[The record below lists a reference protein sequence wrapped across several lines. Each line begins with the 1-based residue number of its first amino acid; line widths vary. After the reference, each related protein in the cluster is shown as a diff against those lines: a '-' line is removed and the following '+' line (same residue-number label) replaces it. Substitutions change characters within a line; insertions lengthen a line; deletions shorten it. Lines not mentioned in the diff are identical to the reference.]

1 MTAKRAHRPKQN
13 QQSSIGVLG
22 RLSEKLLPA
31 LMIVLLVA
39 TIYGTDFIY
48 KQIDTPLTRVM
59 VGGEFN
65 HLKEPELAA
74 LVRAQI
80 DGGFLSMNL
89 IHLQT
94 ELLSHPWIH
103 QVSVRREWPST
114 LKVEVVEEVPI
125 ARWGQ
130 KGFLNRLGDQL
141 AIKENSHLRSLP
153 VLQTEFGKSQD
164 MIEQYQLISELLIP
178 VDLKLTELQR
188 NAVGAWQVDTT
199 EGVRLILGRGQ
210 IVEKMRRLAI
220 VWQSGLVNQKS
231 NIASIDLRYPNGLAV
246 SWREDLS
253 TTAGSIY
260 QLTAGSNAI

>member
-1 MTAKRAHRPKQN
+1 MNRATNRKH
-13 QQSSIGVLG
+13 QSSPTLISRV
-22 RLSEKLLPA
+22 SQKLLPL
-31 LMIVLLVA
+31 LMIMILVV
-39 TIYGTDFIY
+39 TIYGADFLY
-48 KQIDTPLTRVM
+48 KQIDTPLTRVT

-65 HLKEPELAA
+65 HLKEPELAT
-74 LVRAQI
+74 LVRAHI

-89 IHLQT
+89 IHLQN
-94 ELLSHPWIH
+94 ELQSHPWIH

-114 LKVEVVEEVPI
+114 LKVEVIEEVPI

-178 VDLKLTELQR
+178 IDLRLTELQR
-188 NAVGAWQVDTT
+188 NAIGAWQVDTSDDI
-199 EGVRLILGRGQ
+199 RLVLGRGQ
-210 IVEKMRRLAI
+210 IVEKMQRLAI
-220 VWQSGLVNQKS
+220 VWQSGLAVQKS

-246 SWREDLS
+246 SWRQADAVLS
-253 TTAGSIY
+253 GLQGQHTTDSKTI
-260 QLTAGSNAI
+260 